1 MLEHFLISLM
11 LEHFLMD
18 NIFSEGPRF
27 DPGLWFYDSWNN
39 IKYYFYC
46 TFFIKCVV
54 AQLVDDWFHKSD
66 VMSSNLPDTIKNV
79 FLAPSELYKCTCRS
93 VCRSVCLSVTFY
105 FFCHNSVNFHARTFK
120 FCMEVDLDNIK

>member
-1 MLEHFLISLM
+1 MGRSLNQEI
-11 LEHFLMD
+11 LSSNLPDTGTDTGTFF

-27 DPGLWFYDSWNN
+27 DPGLWFFDSWIN

-79 FLAPSELYKCTCRS
+79 F
-93 VCRSVCLSVTFY
+93 F
-105 FFCHNSVNFHARTFK
+105 
-120 FCMEVDLDNIK
+120 